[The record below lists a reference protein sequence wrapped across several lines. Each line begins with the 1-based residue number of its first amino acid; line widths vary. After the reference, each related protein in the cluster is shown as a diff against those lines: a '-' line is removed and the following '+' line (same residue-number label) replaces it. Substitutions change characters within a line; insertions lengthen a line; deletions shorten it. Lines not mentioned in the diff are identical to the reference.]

1 LPSSARLFCIS
12 SHLQQALLSYFWS
25 PRRLREA
32 THIILN
38 PAAMA
43 EQFKDQEFIE
53 YVVKSI
59 VNHPEDV
66 KSERTIDERGVLIT
80 LHINQEDMGY
90 VIGRQ
95 GQTARALRILLK
107 IVGAKEDARVNLK
120 IYEPDGARQAHRES
134 LGAAATSEESA
145 PAAPQRHGE
154 ANLVTD
160 ADLADL
166 GI

>member
-1 LPSSARLFCIS
+1 MADK
-12 SHLQQALLSYFWS
+12 QQ
-25 PRRLREA
+25 
-32 THIILN
+32 
-38 PAAMA
+38 
-43 EQFKDQEFIE
+43 DQEFVE

-66 KSERTIDERGVLIT
+66 KTERTVDDRGVLIT

-107 IVGAKEDARVNLK
+107 TVGAKDDARVNLK
-120 IYEPDGARQAHRES
+120 IYEPDDMRRQHQEGKSSSRPS
-134 LGAAATSEESA
+134 RDGEE
-145 PAAPQRHGE
+145 RHGD
-154 ANLVTD
+154 AGMVTD
-160 ADLADL
+160 DDLADL

>member
-1 LPSSARLFCIS
+1 
-12 SHLQQALLSYFWS
+12 
-25 PRRLREA
+25 
-32 THIILN
+32 
-38 PAAMA
+38 MA
-43 EQFKDQEFIE
+43 DMFKDQEFIE

-59 VNHPEDV
+59 VNHPDDV

-107 IVGAKEDARVNLK
+107 IVGAKDNARVNLK
-120 IYEPDGARQAHRES
+120 IYEPEGARMAHRES
-134 LGAAATSEESA
+134 KGGEEAARPEARPEV
-145 PAAPQRHGE
+145 RHGD
-154 ANLVTD
+154 AGLVSD
-160 ADLADL
+160 SDLADL